1 MKETDKEDNNMRR
14 GDRQRDRAFA
24 LDVIDR
30 CEYGVVAIHTQE
42 EMPYCLPL
50 SLVREGDTL
59 YFHCALEGKKLQLL
73 EQNPHVFITFVAENI
88 ACTEKFTTYFQ
99 SAMVAGTA
107 YEITGDEEKIH
118 ALRVISQRLTPTAMP
133 DFDRAIAKSLAV
145 TGVWGIHIDQIDGK
159 EKAKKPPQHG

>member
-1 MKETDKEDNNMRR
+1 MRR
-14 GDRQRDRAFA
+14 VDRQRDRDFA

-50 SLVREGDTL
+50 NLVRQGDTL
-59 YFHCALEGKKLQLL
+59 YFHCAQEGKKLELL
-73 EQNPHVFITFVAENI
+73 RKNPNVFISFVAENI

-107 YEITGDEEKIH
+107 FEVVDDQEKIH
-118 ALRVISQRLTPTAMP
+118 VLRVISQRLTPTAMP
-133 DFDRAIAKSLAV
+133 NFDRAIAKSLAV
-145 TGVWGIHIDQIDGK
+145 TGVWGIQIRQIDGK
-159 EKAKKPPQHG
+159 EKAKKPPHHG